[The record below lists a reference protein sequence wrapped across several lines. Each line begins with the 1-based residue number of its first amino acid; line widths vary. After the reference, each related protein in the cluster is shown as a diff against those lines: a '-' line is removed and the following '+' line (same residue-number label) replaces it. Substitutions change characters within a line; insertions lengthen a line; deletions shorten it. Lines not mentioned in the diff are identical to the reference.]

1 MIVLLAIA
9 LIIVAVFTFS
19 SYQAREKR
27 KRLLVELRQNW
38 GKPVDAIRNF
48 RLIAA
53 YGNNKQQEALSESL
67 ANDIDL
73 EKLFKYVDRTNSK
86 PGQQY
91 LYARLSKQ
99 GIERHQLLDFDQLIE
114 QVSADDAKRSDI
126 AMELQRLNNSNA
138 YYIYQLFQR
147 KGVLDYAPLEKL
159 YIKFAAAL
167 WIAALTMTIVL
178 HNQFFFFLTLG
189 FTFYNFY
196 LHFTNKDKI
205 FGFVHSLPQLK
216 NLIKAATN
224 ISNKLQTA
232 GYKEA
237 QASIANMSSLRKKLT
252 FISLDSTISADPTD
266 LGSGIL
272 ELFKIILLA
281 EPRSFINVID
291 EVNNHQADIELLFNY
306 VAEIDIAISTQSL
319 RIGLPYYCKPTF
331 VNGSEQLEITDL
343 YHPLIEN
350 CVANSLS
357 AKYSEGVLITGSNMS
372 GKTTFIRSI
381 AVNTLLAQT
390 LYTST
395 SRSYNAPLLDI
406 CSSINMTDS
415 LDESKSYFQAEALSI
430 FNILNHV
437 NARGGNC
444 LIIIDEIFRGTNT
457 IERVAAARAIL
468 SYLSANKNFV
478 FVSTHDLELAELLGD
493 EYAVYSFEEMAA
505 DERLIFDY
513 KIKPGILKHK
523 NAIAVLKAIGYPES
537 IIANATKVSDELGK
551 KYSY

>member
-1 MIVLLAIA
+1 MIVLLVIL
-9 LIIVAVFTFS
+9 LIIVAIFTFS
-19 SYQAREKR
+19 SYQAKEKR
-27 KRLLVELRQNW
+27 KRLLIELRQNW
-38 GKPVDAIRNF
+38 GKPIDAIRNF

-53 YGNNKQQEALSESL
+53 YSDNKQQDPLNEAL

-91 LYARLSKQ
+91 LYARLRKQ

-114 QVSADDAKRSDI
+114 QVSADEAIRSNI
-126 AMELQRLNNSNA
+126 SMELQRLNNSNA

-147 KGVLDYAPLEKL
+147 KGILDYAPLEKL
-159 YIKFAAAL
+159 YIKFAGML

-216 NLIKAATN
+216 NLIRAATN
-224 ISNKLQTA
+224 ISSKLQTA
-232 GYKEA
+232 SYKEA

-252 FISLDSTISADPTD
+252 FISLDSTISSDPTD

-272 ELFKIILLA
+272 ELFKILLLA

-319 RIGLPYYCKPTF
+319 RVGLPYYCKPTF
-331 VNGSEQLEITDL
+331 VSGSEQLQITDL

-350 CVANSLS
+350 CIANSLS

-395 SRSYNAPLLDI
+395 SRNYQAPLLDI

-415 LDESKSYFQAEALSI
+415 LDEAKSYFQAEALSI

-437 NARGGNC
+437 KAKGGNC

-537 IIANATKVSDELGK
+537 IIENATKVSDELGK
-551 KYSY
+551 KYSS